1 MVLVVASFTVIK
13 FDITDD
19 DVEDGAADEEDCE
32 ITFFLIILFTSLLI
46 LTDCFIDCWFTIVLP
61 GLLMIWF
68 VAAFAADWD
77 TPVWGVFEL
86 LGLVVVLL
94 LLELLLDALPL
105 LPLPDVVGGGGV
117 LPLLLLLPLSP
128 VSVLP
133 PLLLSLL
140 PDVVVDDLVLPP
152 LLPPSVLPASW
163 LDGIIDGSDVLLLLS
178 DVVGGEG
185 GGVLLLSLLPLS
197 LLLLLSSG
205 VVDGGGVVV
214 LPASLLLSPT
224 ALEGVDASV
233 VVSSD
238 LCLFFV
244 PLASSEMIAG
254 GHFPFTGIEPSGHS
268 RAKGLMVPLLT
279 SLLPLPSVVSSLDAG
294 GGGGEGVLLL
304 SLVDGV
310 DAASPVVVL
319 SSDLLFFAAK
329 TVSDPSKVK
338 AIVVTEETR
347 IKMVDIDIT
356 WEFCIVFVAS
366 YYQFCTLT
374 FRLFFLL
381 FAYYVMLLWTW

>member
-1 MVLVVASFTVIK
+1 LV
-13 FDITDD
+13 
-19 DVEDGAADEEDCE
+19 
-32 ITFFLIILFTSLLI
+32 
-46 LTDCFIDCWFTIVLP
+46 
-61 GLLMIWF
+61 
-68 VAAFAADWD
+68 
-77 TPVWGVFEL
+77 
-86 LGLVVVLL
+86 VVVLL

-152 LLPPSVLPASW
+152 LLLSVLPPLLPPSVLPASW
-163 LDGIIDGSDVLLLLS
+163 LDGSDVLLLLS
-178 DVVGGEG
+178 DVVGGGG

-197 LLLLLSSG
+197 LLLLLLSG
-205 VVDGGGVVV
+205 VADGGGVVV
-214 LPASLLLSPT
+214 LPASLLLSPI

-244 PLASSEMIAG
+244 PLVPSVMIAG

-268 RAKGLMVPLLT
+268 RVKGLMVPLLT
-279 SLLPLPSVVSSLDAG
+279 SLLPLPSVESSLDAG

-329 TVSDPSKVK
+329 TVSDPSNVK

-347 IKMVDIDIT
+347 IKMVNIDIT
-356 WEFCIVFVAS
+356 
-366 YYQFCTLT
+366 
-374 FRLFFLL
+374 
-381 FAYYVMLLWTW
+381 

>member
-1 MVLVVASFTVIK
+1 M
-13 FDITDD
+13 
-19 DVEDGAADEEDCE
+19 
-32 ITFFLIILFTSLLI
+32 
-46 LTDCFIDCWFTIVLP
+46 
-61 GLLMIWF
+61 
-68 VAAFAADWD
+68 
-77 TPVWGVFEL
+77 
-86 LGLVVVLL
+86 VVLL
-94 LLELLLDALPL
+94 LLLDALPL

-152 LLPPSVLPASW
+152 LLPPSVLPAPW

-244 PLASSEMIAG
+244 PLVSSEMIAG

-268 RAKGLMVPLLT
+268 RDKGLMVPLLT
-279 SLLPLPSVVSSLDAG
+279 SLLPLPSVVSSLDAVG
-294 GGGGEGVLLL
+294 GRGEGVLLL

-310 DAASPVVVL
+310 DAASPVVVCL

-329 TVSDPSKVK
+329 TASDPSDVK
-338 AIVVTEETR
+338 AIVVREETR
-347 IKMVDIDIT
+347 IKMVNIDIT
-356 WEFCIVFVAS
+356 
-366 YYQFCTLT
+366 
-374 FRLFFLL
+374 
-381 FAYYVMLLWTW
+381 